1 MNPQVRNNPN
11 RGPMQQMGNQ
21 MPQPMV
27 MPQPAPQQ
35 QQQRFDLAQLHN
47 LQPAD
52 QINLIGEELYAK
64 ISLIDVHR
72 AGKITGMLL
81 EMDVSELLHL
91 LESPASLKEKINEA
105 IEVLDKSN

>member
-1 MNPQVRNNPN
+1 
-11 RGPMQQMGNQ
+11 MQQMGNQ

-64 ISLIDVHR
+64 ISLIDSHR